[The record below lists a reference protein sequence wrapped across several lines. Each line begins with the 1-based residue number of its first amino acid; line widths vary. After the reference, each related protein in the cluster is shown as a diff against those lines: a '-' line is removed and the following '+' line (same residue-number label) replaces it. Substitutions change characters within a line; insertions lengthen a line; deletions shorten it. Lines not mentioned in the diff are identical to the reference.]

1 MSQFKV
7 EFIRSGVK
15 HKPSYVRSI
24 EAAIRKAQSKGWYGD
39 EGGDCW
45 DPCPVEVKIYL
56 KTKDRYELVARVDRD
71 KVTAIDIDSR
81 LSVHLAKDAIF
92 ESQLLI
98 QEAKALAE
106 IINRIA
112 QGEGN
117 DSKEHLT

>member
-39 EGGDCW
+39 KGGDCW
-45 DPCPVEVKIYL
+45 DTCPEEVRISL
-56 KTKDRYELVARVDRD
+56 ETGGRYELVARVDRD
-71 KVTAIDIDSR
+71 KITAIDIDSR
-81 LSVHLAKDAIF
+81 LSVHMAKDAIF

-112 QGEGN
+112 KGEGN
-117 DSKEHLT
+117 DSQ